1 MSYSQ
6 ILRIRAFRNLWLGQ
20 AISQMGDSFFY
31 VAFMFMV
38 QKVTGS
44 YAMVGF
50 VGACETAPYLIF
62 GLYGGVVADRIDRK
76 MIMLISDL
84 LSGVALWSLAGLV
97 WVLGKP
103 PVWALLATPFLLS
116 TVRSFFMPAKSAAIP
131 AVVPKE
137 SLLQANSL
145 SSMTQNLVPIMS
157 LSLSAGV
164 LSLLYSKSPAMFLIS
179 AVLINS
185 LSFFGSALFISLLP
199 KMMPDRNAADHPH
212 PWIDLKEGVR
222 YVRRQHVLVVLITL
236 STIMSLSISPFFVVY
251 LAANNLWLGGKPQTL
266 AWCEMTFFLGMVIG
280 SVGVGKFKF
289 NLPGKGF
296 LYGTVIVGMA
306 VVAMAF
312 TPTVPMFLLWN
323 LVAGVAIPYS
333 NVPTAAYMQASVPD
347 AFRGR
352 VSSLYSMLQMGAQP
366 LGMGLGGA
374 LVSQAGVAIG
384 FIAMGAGMIAV
395 AIVGLFDREFRNLAM
410 PA

>member
-333 NVPTAAYMQASVPD
+333 NVPIAAYMQASVPD

-374 LVSQAGVAIG
+374 LVSQAGVALG

>member
-38 QKVTGS
+38 QKITGS

-76 MIMLISDL
+76 TVMLVSDL
-84 LSGVALWSLAGLV
+84 LSGLILCGLATLV

-103 PVWALLATPFLLS
+103 PVWSLLLTPFLLS

-137 SLLQANSL
+137 SLIQANAL
-145 SSMTQNLVPIMS
+145 SSMTQNTVPIMS
-157 LSLSAGV
+157 LALSAGV
-164 LSLLYSKSPAMFLIS
+164 LSLLYSKSPAMFLIC
-179 AVLINS
+179 AVLVNS
-185 LSFFGSALFISLLP
+185 LSFYGSAFFISFLP
-199 KMMPDRNAADHPH
+199 KIMPDRKAEHHPH
-212 PWIDLKEGVR
+212 PWVDLKEGIQYLR
-222 YVRRQHVLVVLITL
+222 GRRVLVVLITL
-236 STIMSLSISPFFVVY
+236 ATVLNLAISPFFVVY

-266 AWCEMTFFLGMVIG
+266 AWCEMAFFIGIVIG
-280 SVGVGKFKF
+280 SVCVGKFKF

-296 LYGTVIVGMA
+296 IYGTAIVGFA
-306 VVAMAF
+306 VIAMAF
-312 TPTVPMFLLWN
+312 SPTVPLFLLWN
-323 LVAGVAIPYS
+323 LAAGLAIPYS
-333 NVPTAAYMQASVPD
+333 NIPMAAYMQASVPD

-352 VSSLYSMLQMGAQP
+352 VSSLYSMLQMGVQP
-366 LGMGLGGA
+366 LGLALGGA
-374 LVSQAGVAIG
+374 LVAQAGVSLA
-384 FIAMGAGMIAV
+384 FIVMGGGMAL
-395 AIVGLFDREFRNLAM
+395 AALAGLFDREFRGLAM

>member
-84 LSGVALWSLAGLV
+84 LSGVVLCSLAGLV

-333 NVPTAAYMQASVPD
+333 NVPIAAYMQASVPD